1 MTRVVLWGSLKS
13 ATDGETE
20 LDLDVRNVRELL
32 NALGEHYPDLQ
43 PQLRR
48 GVSIS
53 IDGRIYNDDWFKP
66 IEPDSEVFVLPRITG
81 G

>member
-13 ATDGETE
+13 ATDGNTE
-20 LDLDVRNVRELL
+20 VDLEVRNIRELL
-32 NALGEHYPDLQ
+32 TELGQRYPDLQ
-43 PQLRR
+43 PQLQQ

-66 IEPDSEVFVLPRITG
+66 IAPDSEVFVLPRITG